1 MKALEEKILKD
12 GEVIGTEI
20 VKVDGFINH
29 RIDVKFMDEMAAN
42 LQGFLKMQSPIKFLR
57 LKRAVL
63 R

>member
-42 LQGFLKMQSPIKFLR
+42 LQGF
-57 LKRAVL
+57 
-63 R
+63 